1 MFKLFYFLLE
11 NEMKKFSITY
21 AKTCH
26 FIMHFCDL
34 CWMKNTFFIKKNGG
48 KIRVFFAFCAFFRDF
63 WKIEK
68 KIQVRNFFAFSP
80 WPPVN
85 IRATTG
91 RSWADHGRQA
101 DRTEIKFRKKIREN
115 IFTKKVSRANFVII
129 LILHVKL
136 SKRYPIVR
144 KKRTIFYIALL

>member
-1 MFKLFYFLLE
+1 MRK
-11 NEMKKFSITY
+11 NRTFSLR
-21 AKTCH
+21 
-26 FIMHFCDL
+26 FV
-34 CWMKNTFFIKKNGG
+34 
-48 KIRVFFAFCAFFRDF
+48 RFFRIF
-63 WKIEK
+63 GKSK
-68 KIQVRNFFAFSP
+68 NFYKYKFFFAFSP

-101 DRTEIKFRKKIREN
+101 DRTEIKFRKKKFAKNFSR
-115 IFTKKVSRANFVII
+115 KKVSRANFVII

-144 KKRTIFYIALL
+144 KKRTIFLYCLIVRILDETPHPVKF

>member
-1 MFKLFYFLLE
+1 MRK
-11 NEMKKFSITY
+11 NRTFSLR
-21 AKTCH
+21 
-26 FIMHFCDL
+26 FV
-34 CWMKNTFFIKKNGG
+34 
-48 KIRVFFAFCAFFRDF
+48 RFFRIF
-63 WKIEK
+63 GKSKIFYK
-68 KIQVRNFFAFSP
+68 YNFFFAFSP

-115 IFTKKVSRANFVII
+115 FSRKKVSRANFVII

-144 KKRTIFYIALL
+144 KKRTIFLYCLIVRILDETPHPVKF

>member
-1 MFKLFYFLLE
+1 MPKNRTFSLRFVRFFGIFAKSKNFYKY
-11 NEMKKFSITY
+11 KKFS
-21 AKTCH
+21 
-26 FIMHFCDL
+26 
-34 CWMKNTFFIKKNGG
+34 
-48 KIRVFFAFCAFFRDF
+48 
-63 WKIEK
+63 
-68 KIQVRNFFAFSP
+68 AFSP

-101 DRTEIKFRKKIREN
+101 DRTEIEFRKKKIREN
-115 IFTKKVSRANFVII
+115 FFTKTISRANFVII

-144 KKRTIFYIALL
+144 KKRNVFLYCLIVAILDETPHPVKF

>member
-1 MFKLFYFLLE
+1 MRK
-11 NEMKKFSITY
+11 NRTFSLR
-21 AKTCH
+21 
-26 FIMHFCDL
+26 FV
-34 CWMKNTFFIKKNGG
+34 
-48 KIRVFFAFCAFFRDF
+48 RFFRIF
-63 WKIEK
+63 GKSKNFYKYKI
-68 KIQVRNFFAFSP
+68 FFAFSP

-101 DRTEIKFRKKIREN
+101 DRTEIKFRKKIREKV
-115 IFTKKVSRANFVII
+115 FTKKVSRANFVII